1 MLKYT
6 ILSNDQNLTF
16 CLDDANFYL
25 VAKQILI
32 DIKNGKILFKN

>member
-16 CLDDANFYL
+16 D
-25 VAKQILI
+25 ILLGVTGFI
-32 DIKNGKILFKN
+32 AIFFTRF